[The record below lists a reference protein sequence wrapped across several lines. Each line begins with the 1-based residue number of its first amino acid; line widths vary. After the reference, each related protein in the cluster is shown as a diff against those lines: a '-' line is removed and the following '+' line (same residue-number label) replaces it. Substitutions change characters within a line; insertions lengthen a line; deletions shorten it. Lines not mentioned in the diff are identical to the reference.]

1 MASPPPEDKK
11 RNLWDLAGTRIGVIA
26 AAVGLLIALIGLPH
40 TIRDALRHS
49 DAGPSSSDLK
59 TKKTEVDAT
68 APRLKVRYLFLSTD
82 LIHTYL
88 GSKEQARQIA
98 GTFVTA
104 FPIVRN
110 DVFGQIAP
118 TFESRRGCRY
128 QKDPNTSAAFLEI
141 SNAGKR
147 DAANV
152 VIDLDRLWLRKS
164 VQVLEGTTVG
174 GDYDAK
180 LRAAAVKK
188 KPVEVQ
194 LPGSLGPG
202 QGVWVPLFI
211 SDAPAGASDR
221 WCALSGAVY
230 LPRRVSFD
238 DQGLGTKTN
247 SAVRRMLTPVNIARG
262 AFERG

>member
-11 RNLWDLAGTRIGVIA
+11 NLWDLAGARIGVIA

-40 TIRDALRHS
+40 TIRDALGHS
-49 DAGPSSSDLK
+49 DSGTSSSDLAA
-59 TKKTEVDAT
+59 KKREVAAT
-68 APRLKVRYLFLSTD
+68 APRLKGRYLFLSTD
-82 LIHTYL
+82 LIHSYL
-88 GSKEQARQIA
+88 GSKEQTREVA

-110 DVFGQIAP
+110 DVFGQIEP
-118 TFESRRGCRY
+118 TFETGRSCKY

-152 VIDLDRLWLRKS
+152 VIDLDRLTLRKP
-164 VQVLEGTTVG
+164 VRVLEGATVG

-180 LRAAAVKK
+180 LRDAAVEKK
-188 KPVEVQ
+188 SVEVR
-194 LPGSLGPG
+194 LPGSLGQG

-211 SDAPAGASDR
+211 SDAPSGRFDR
-221 WCALSGAVY
+221 WCALSGSVY
-230 LPRRVSFD
+230 LPHRVSFD
-238 DQGLGTKTN
+238 DQGLGTTTN